1 MKKGTTYLYAT
12 TEEFMAV
19 LAKGGFVPVKYKTCN
34 TNGFHEYFINEDC
47 DIIAIKS
54 NKKND
59 LIKYSYFK
67 YDPTKS
73 KNNSGYHIVNI
84 GFSAL
89 LHRVM
94 AYTFIG
100 NPTDEQ
106 RDINHIN
113 NNKDDNRVCNLE
125 YCTHSYNMK
134 EYHKMK
140 MEV

>member
-34 TNGFHEYFINEDC
+34 TQGFQEYFINEDC

-59 LIKYSYFK
+59 LIKYNYFK
-67 YDPTKS
+67 YDPNTS
-73 KNNSGYHIVNI
+73 KNNCGYHMVFI

-89 LHRVM
+89 LHRIV
-94 AYTFIG
+94 AYTFLG

-106 RDINHIN
+106 RDINHKDG
-113 NNKDDNRVCNLE
+113 NKDNNSPSNLE
-125 YCTHSYNMK
+125 WCTHSYNMK
-134 EYHKMK
+134 EYHKMRK
-140 MEV
+140 ET